1 MTVVVYSSNDASAP
15 SLSGTANSL
24 ANLLNACLVTGYG
37 SKAAAGWAREF
48 LGTNKAVFRAASGNR
63 MRLRVDDTGTQEARV
78 VGYETMTD
86 VDTGTNPFPT
96 TAQVSGGMY
105 VRKSD
110 TADATVRSWY
120 MIATGI
126 LFHLFIDT
134 GAPSA
139 DPATAG
145 TAARSSGMTF
155 GEFNSFKAGDTYN
168 TIIIAQ
174 VSTGTTVARQ
184 GALSASASFTA
195 LTGHYLPRNAAATV
209 GSVGCSKCNA
219 MLAHHGDASTIGSSI
234 NSAAA
239 TPGYPDN
246 VSGGMLITPLLIE
259 EANGSSPAIRGLLPG
274 IWSPV
279 HAAPANHFDTLSGS
293 GGTAGKTFRLFNV
306 GNAAALGRALLET
319 SDTW

>member
-37 SKAAAGWAREF
+37 TKAAAGWAREF

-63 MRLRVDDTGTQEARV
+63 MRLRVDDTGSQEARV

-120 MIATGI
+120 MVATDL

-139 DPATAG
+139 DPATAA
-145 TAARSSGMTF
+145 TAARCSGMTF
-155 GEFNSFKAGDTYN
+155 GQFTSYKAGDTYN

-174 VSTGTTVARQ
+174 VNTGTSVARQ
-184 GALSASASFTA
+184 GAINASTSFA
-195 LTGHYLPRNAAATV
+195 AVTGHFMPRNAAATV
-209 GSVGCSKCNA
+209 GSITASKCLA
-219 MLAHHGDASTIGSSI
+219 MLSHHGDQSTIGVG
-234 NSAAA
+234 AA
-239 TPGYPDN
+239 TTTPAYPDN
-246 VSGGMLITPLLIE
+246 VSGGLLLTPILVE
-259 EANGSSPAIRGLLPG
+259 EANGSSPAVRGLLPG
-274 IWSPV
+274 LWAPV
-279 HAAPANHFDTLSGS
+279 HINPANHFDTLSGS
-293 GGTAGKTFRLFNV
+293 GGTAGKTFRLFNI
-306 GNAAALGRALLET
+306 GNAGTMGRCLLET